1 MKLLTYFGFFQT
13 ISFSTAFVPK
23 NDKYIVQGDLTLG
36 GLFPIHSTYS
46 GFNEECFTIQGQD
59 GIQAV
64 EAMKF
69 AVVDLTVPILK
80 GAGIKL
86 GMVAVDT
93 CESETVALDNTN
105 ELLDM
110 RINKKSRDE
119 SCTCKS
125 QGISKNN
132 LIGVVGPASSKL
144 SIPVASLLRLFKVPQ
159 VCF

>member
-1 MKLLTYFGFFQT
+1 MRLLSYFQIVMTF
-13 ISFSTAFVPK
+13 SSSTAFVSR
-23 NDKYIVQGDLTLG
+23 NDKYVFPGNLTLG
-36 GLFPIHSTYS
+36 GLFPIHSTYYN
-46 GFNEECFTIQGQD
+46 GKCAEVQGQD

-64 EAMKF
+64 EAMRF
-69 AVVDLTVPILK
+69 AVARLSVPVLEQT
-80 GAGIKL
+80 GIRL

-110 RINKKSRDE
+110 RINKKVRDE

-125 QGISKNN
+125 REILQNN

-159 VCF
+159 V